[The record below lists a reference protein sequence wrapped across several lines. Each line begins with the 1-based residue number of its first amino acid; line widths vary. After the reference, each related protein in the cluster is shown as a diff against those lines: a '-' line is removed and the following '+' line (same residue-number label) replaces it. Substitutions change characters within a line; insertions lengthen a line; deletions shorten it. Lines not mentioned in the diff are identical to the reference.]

1 MLIHSTNVTG
11 LGACQVVTSFIDAA
25 CKLNLLDRSIVFLPD
40 EGLLLNY
47 LPSQGKVYRYK
58 RFLPNG
64 ISRIIEIFFGKYLF
78 PEQPVTIVL
87 GDIPLRGIKNQV
99 VLVHQPNLIY
109 PRVNPLSGKSLKFSF
124 LRSMFKSNLK
134 YATRIIV
141 QTDVMKNELLL
152 SYPELVEKIEVV
164 SQPIPSWFNYSNNTK
179 QVKKPNQTLKLFYP
193 AAGYNHKNH
202 LFLKD
207 FNDYLIQNRIEFPNI
222 EVWLT
227 LTAEE
232 FVPFEKLS
240 FVKNLG
246 RLDHDQV
253 MNAYKRCDSLLFL
266 SLAESYG
273 LPLIESLSI
282 SLPILTIDLP
292 YARWMCEN
300 SVYYFRPNSFNSFLE
315 KLDEL
320 NQDLCNSVNPNYK
333 DALYKFPKSWEEVVK
348 IFFEVG

>member
-1 MLIHSTNVTG
+1 MLIHSTNITG
-11 LGACQVVTSFIDAA
+11 LGASQVVTSFIDAA
-25 CKLNLLDRSIVFLPD
+25 CNLNLLDKSIVFLPN

-47 LPSQGKVYRYK
+47 SPSKGKLYRYK
-58 RFLPNG
+58 RFLPNS

-87 GDIPLRGIKNQV
+87 GDIPLRAIKNQV

-109 PRVNPLSGKSLKFSF
+109 PRVNPLSGKSIKFRL

-152 SYPELVEKIEVV
+152 SYPQLVGKIEVV
-164 SQPIPSWFNYSNNTK
+164 SQPIPSWFKFINDK
-179 QVKKPNQTLKLFYP
+179 KPVKKINQTLRLFYP

-207 FNDYLIQNRIEFPNI
+207 FNDYLIKNTIEFPNI

-227 LTAEE
+227 LTSEE
-232 FVPFEKLS
+232 FAPFEKLS

-246 RLDHDQV
+246 RLNHDQV
-253 MNAYKRCDSLLFL
+253 INAYKQCDSLLFL

-292 YARWMCEN
+292 YARWMCED

-315 KLDEL
+315 KLYEL
-320 NQDLCNSVNPNYK
+320 NQDLCNNVNPNYK
-333 DALYKFPKSWEEVVK
+333 STLSKFPKSWEEVVK
-348 IFFEVG
+348 IFFEVA

>member
-1 MLIHSTNVTG
+1 LLIHSTNVTG
-11 LGACQVVTSFIDAA
+11 LGASQVVTSFIDGA
-25 CKLNLLDRSIVFLPD
+25 CKLNLLDKSIVFLPNK
-40 EGLLLNY
+40 GLLLNY

-64 ISRIIEIFFGKYLF
+64 ISRIIEIYFGKYLF
-78 PEQPVTIVL
+78 SEQPVTIVL
-87 GDIPLRGIKNQV
+87 GDIPLRRIKNQV

-109 PRVNPLSGKSLKFSF
+109 PKVNPLSGRSLKFRV
-124 LRSMFKSNLK
+124 LRSVFKSNLK

-152 SYPELVEKIEVV
+152 SYPELAKKMEVV
-164 SQPIPSWFNYSNNTK
+164 PQPIPSWFKYSNNTK
-179 QVKKPNQTLKLFYP
+179 PKKRTNQTLKLFYP

-202 LFLKD
+202 LFLKE

-232 FVPFEKLS
+232 FAPFEKLS

-246 RLDHDQV
+246 RLNHDQV
-253 MNAYKRCDSLLFL
+253 MSAYKECDSLLFL

-273 LPLIESLSI
+273 MPLIESLSI

-292 YARWMCEN
+292 YARWMCED
-300 SVYYFRPNSFNSFLE
+300 SVYYFSPNSFNSFLE
-315 KLDEL
+315 RLNEL
-320 NQDLCNSVNPNYK
+320 NEDLCRGVNPNYK
-333 DALYKFPKSWEEVVK
+333 TTLYKFPKSWEEVIK
-348 IFFEVG
+348 IFFEVV